1 MKKQQFKS
9 QEKINFLKQEFKG
22 SSDRAAAIIGGAFLE
37 DYLEIMLQYYFIEDK
52 KHDSMIF
59 EGNGPLSTFSA
70 KISLCYRIGL
80 ISKGEYA
87 TLETVRAIRNR
98 FAHELSFLN
107 FSDQSI
113 AAKCKNIEYPIEMI
127 TPDYEEKIEGIEVI
141 EDIEN
146 MSKLDVKI
154 IKANTDQP
162 REVFQE
168 TVMVLMN
175 LLNARLTVLN
185 DKKNKAPIE
194 FKSAVEVANEAVKL
208 AQDAVEKQ
216 TKIIKLQESL
226 SEKDE
231 SHLYS
236 SEDKERD
243 ENYLQYLKRIRD
255 SFIGYMKIT
264 ENSHNKLNIAE

>member
-1 MKKQQFKS
+1 MV
-9 QEKINFLKQEFKG
+9 
-22 SSDRAAAIIGGAFLE
+22 
-37 DYLEIMLQYYFIEDK
+37 
-52 KHDSMIF
+52 F

-127 TPDYEEKIEGIEVI
+127 TPDYEEKIEGIG
-141 EDIEN
+141 DIEN

-194 FKSAVEVANEAVKL
+194 FKSAVEIANEAVKL

-226 SEKDE
+226 SEKNE

-236 SEDKERD
+236 SEAREQD